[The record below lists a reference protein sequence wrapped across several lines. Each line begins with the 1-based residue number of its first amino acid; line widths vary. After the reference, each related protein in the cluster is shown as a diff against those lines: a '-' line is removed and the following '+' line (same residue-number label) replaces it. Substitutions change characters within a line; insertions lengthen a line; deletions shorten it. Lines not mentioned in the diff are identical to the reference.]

1 MIFFQ
6 RTIRGRL
13 LFLAIM
19 VELLMLTILVANS
32 LRLLH
37 GAMTTQARMQAGQ
50 MSPVLKAALTAPMAQ
65 RDYATV
71 QAVLDE
77 SRAVG
82 GVVYITVVDRSG
94 RQVASNGWPKE
105 LPLPPQSTTLPLFE
119 SGQSP
124 RYDVVVPVSYFNQP
138 LGTLHFG
145 LDLSQIMVARRS
157 LVIQGAS
164 IAAVELLLSTVILYF
179 LVYWITRHLTSLT
192 DASKQVA
199 SGNLTPPVVPE
210 GDDDVGKLG
219 AAFNIMSR
227 AISDRV
233 RDLNDQAGQLQEEVD
248 ERRNAQELLLDQ
260 QLQLEALNL
269 ELEQRVADE
278 VQKNREKDQALLR
291 NEKMASIGQLAAGV
305 AHEINNPMGFISC
318 NLRTL
323 AEYFQQ
329 ILQFDRIL
337 QVNIREQLSPESRE
351 LIAHNR
357 ESLEIDYLLADG
369 TDLISESLVGAGRVT
384 RIVLDLKNFSRL
396 DALEYESV
404 QLSSCMESALTI
416 CFNELKYAANIRK
429 EYETA
434 PAILCHPGQLNQV
447 FLNLLVNA
455 AQSIVPPGEV
465 LLKCWHDGSFVYAS
479 VSDTG
484 RGIPEEIK
492 NRIFEPFFTTK
503 DVGKGTGLGL
513 SLSYEI
519 VKRHQGELMV
529 ESTVG
534 KGTTFT
540 VKLPHKDPADQVPEG
555 PRSTVEGTSAE
566 TVGVIRYG
574 QVGKHM
580 I

>member
-77 SRAVG
+77 SRAAG
-82 GVVYITVVDRSG
+82 GVVYITVVDSSG
-94 RQVASNGWPKE
+94 RHVASNGWPKE
-105 LPLPPQSTTLPLFE
+105 LPLPPQSITVPLFE
-119 SGQSP
+119 SGHSP

-164 IAAVELLLSTVILYF
+164 IATVELLLSTVILYF
-179 LVYWITRHLTSLT
+179 LVYWITRHLTALT

-199 SGNLTPPVVPE
+199 SGNLPPPVVPE

-219 AAFNIMSR
+219 AAFNTMSR

-233 RDLNDQAGQLQEEVD
+233 RDLNDQAEQLQEEVD
-248 ERRNAQELLLDQ
+248 ERRKAQELLLDQ

-278 VQKNREKDQALLR
+278 VRKNREKDQALLQ

-305 AHEINNPMGFISC
+305 AHEINNPMGFISS

-323 AEYFQQ
+323 SEYFQQ
-329 ILQFDRIL
+329 ILQFDEIV
-337 QVNIREQLSPESRE
+337 QENIGEQLTPESRE

-384 RIVLDLKNFSRL
+384 RIVLDLKNFSRV

-429 EYETA
+429 EYE
-434 PAILCHPGQLNQV
+434 PVPEILCHPGQLNQV
-447 FLNLLVNA
+447 FLNLMVNA

-484 RGIPEEIK
+484 SGIPEEIQ

-503 DVGKGTGLGL
+503 EVGKGTGLGL

-540 VKLPHKDPADQVPEG
+540 VKLPYKYPADQI
-555 PRSTVEGTSAE
+555 STAQ
-566 TVGVIRYG
+566 GVRL
-574 QVGKHM
+574 
-580 I
+580 